1 MPDSQVTNLH
11 KAFDLVFRNS
21 AAINNNTTTGQ
32 QQLDQHSAIS
42 QKLIESA
49 SKLKEINID
58 LHTSP
63 QMILLY
69 PDLDSESLVKSLVKT
84 FSKLVFKLSKFILI
98 VVLMC

>member
-11 KAFDLVFRNS
+11 KAFDLVFRS
-21 AAINNNTTTGQ
+21 SSTINTTG
-32 QQLDQHSAIS
+32 QLDQHSAIS
-42 QKLIESA
+42 QKLIEST

-69 PDLDSESLVKSLVKT
+69 PDLDSESLINSLVKT
-84 FSKLVFKLSKFILI
+84 FSKLVFKLSRFFLCKN
-98 VVLMC
+98 